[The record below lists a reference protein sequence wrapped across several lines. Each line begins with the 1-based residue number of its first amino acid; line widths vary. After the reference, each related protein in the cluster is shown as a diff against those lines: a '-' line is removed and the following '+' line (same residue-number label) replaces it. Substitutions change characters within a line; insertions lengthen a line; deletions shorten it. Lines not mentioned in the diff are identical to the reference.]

1 MFDKPILV
9 VDDEPIVRETIRD
22 WLINVGYE
30 SVTAESGEQ
39 ALRMIAY
46 QDFGVIVLDLKLP
59 EKSGLE
65 VLKKIKAAK
74 PQIKSVIISVYSLS
88 ELAVEAMNLDT
99 VDYLVKS
106 VESDDLET
114 LILKTLTEV

>member
-1 MFDKPILV
+1 MFAKPILV

-22 WLINVGYE
+22 WLINAGYE

-39 ALRMIAY
+39 ALGMIAN

-59 EKSGLE
+59 GKSGLE

-74 PQIKSVIISVYSLS
+74 PQIKSVIISVYSS
-88 ELAVEAMNLDT
+88 SWLAVEAMKLDT

-106 VESDDLET
+106 VELNDLET